1 MSKVDAMRAL
11 REARHAT
18 TTKAPAAPP
27 RASTQAAPPT
37 RRGSLVVVRDEP
49 AADDATEP
57 AAVEELCGHRNM
69 GGRSCTRE
77 LDHVKNGTKNHRYG

>member
-11 REARHAT
+11 REARHAAAA
-18 TTKAPAAPP
+18 KGAPAPSAPRP
-27 RASTQAAPPT
+27 STQARPAPAKL
-37 RRGSLVVVRDEP
+37 R
-49 AADDATEP
+49 
-57 AAVEELCGHRNM
+57 AVEQPVPDGALCGHRNM

>member
-11 REARHAT
+11 REARRAAAT
-18 TTKAPAAPP
+18 SGPAAAPARTAARAAAPP
-27 RASTQAAPPT
+27 RAVPAVVSEAAGPSSED
-37 RRGSLVVVRDEP
+37 G
-49 AADDATEP
+49 
-57 AAVEELCGHRNM
+57 LCGHRNM